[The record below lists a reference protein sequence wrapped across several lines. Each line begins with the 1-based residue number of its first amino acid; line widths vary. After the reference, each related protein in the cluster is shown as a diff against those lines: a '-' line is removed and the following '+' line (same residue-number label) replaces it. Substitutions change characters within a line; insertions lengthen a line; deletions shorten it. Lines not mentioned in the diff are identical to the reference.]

1 MNILLFF
8 PTEKLKSKAE
18 NGGAEI
24 AEYLQPFIQG
34 MYYKNEQLQNRI
46 EPIF

>member
-1 MNILLFF
+1 MDRVVLFRFYKYFAFF

-34 MYYKNEQLQNRI
+34 M
-46 EPIF
+46 